1 MKKNFIFK
9 RVLTLVL
16 AVMMLV
22 TAMPVGVLAETGT
35 AGAEESKYL
44 ADDYSITYKV
54 KINDEIKDK
63 IIRKA
68 DYINKVDN
76 LPIKPIKTE
85 NAETLV
91 KNPKQPDRYT
101 VRADFKVERGDDYV
115 ISYQPYIATV
125 GAAASDEEKKKVN
138 KELNFP
144 VFDGYTSATKKTT
157 VDYKFVK
164 ERADKGK
171 EKKDPDLGVEKKVL
185 MKLYTSLLKAAF

>member
-22 TAMPVGVLAETGT
+22 TAMPVGVLADPAATGT
-35 AGAEESKYL
+35 QDDKYL
-44 ADDYSITYKV
+44 ADDYSITY
-54 KINDEIKDK
+54 NDK

-76 LPIKPIKTE
+76 LPIEPVKTK